1 MSNKTQITDV
11 TPEELTAKIVS
22 SLEHTIQKIVK
33 PNEEAPITLDE
44 LSSWTKHSKSAL
56 RKLIKDGVIPF
67 ERFGGKN
74 SSYLFYL
81 SKVKQALDSN
91 NK

>member
-33 PNEEAPITLDE
+33 PEEEAPITLEE
-44 LSSWTKHSKSAL
+44 LSN
-56 RKLIKDGVIPF
+56 RKLQYF
-67 ERFGGKN
+67 HQW
-74 SSYLFYL
+74 SYVQILCLFFLFFCSHY
-81 SKVKQALDSN
+81 SEY
-91 NK
+91 